1 MKLIRKSVLA
11 VLAAMVVT
19 AIVGVNAAAG
29 SSTALC
35 EQHEEPCAAGNTYQ
49 GHFEALS
56 SNPTFLTNATTITC
70 GKGRILGIATG
81 LASPQVTHLEELA
94 FSECATPAG
103 IPCVVESTELGSL
116 LTLRIALNSASAK
129 MDNTRVLVACPMIE
143 IHCVYEMSPVM
154 NFSGSPNANALAE
167 IVAEK
172 LPLEQGEGMFCPMG
186 PSFDAKYKV
195 VEPDPVFITA

>member
-1 MKLIRKSVLA
+1 MATMGTST
-11 VLAAMVVT
+11 AM
-19 AIVGVNAAAG
+19 AG
-29 SSTALC
+29 NTALC
-35 EQHEEPCAAGNTYQ
+35 THHEEPCEAGNTYQ

-56 SNPTFLTNATTITC
+56 SNPTFLTKATSITC

-81 LASPQVTHLEELA
+81 LASPQVTHLEEVA
-94 FSECATPAG
+94 FSECATTGG
-103 IPCVVESTELGSL
+103 IPCVVESTELGLL

-129 MDNTRVLVACPMIE
+129 MDNTRVLVGCPMIE

-186 PSFDAKYKV
+186 PSFDAKYNV
-195 VEPDPVFITA
+195 VEPDPIFITA